1 MDIRSIILQLTGQ
14 LSNSPL
20 EEERITELRPIDFVM
35 DYYRSPLLG
44 FDDPRDNKKHIL
56 EWSSEK
62 ERVKELKRINKVI
75 EQYNKEA
82 DANREE
88 FFSKLPID
96 GKIHTPSDVGYEK
109 PTIPISAHP
118 LWAVTC
124 ILKLSR
130 DKNSR
135 SGQLRDPSSPYIDE
149 QKLYQT
155 FLEISND
162 DFVEYLNKEIFKY
175 IQTEIRKA
183 KDLEAW
189 DSDNMWY
196 EPNKRF
202 VKWFQ
207 IKNIDP
213 DSKVLKKDD
222 TNNALWA
229 IADDMRARKE
239 DGEFDTYMDA
249 YRWAEKNMSKK
260 GINITAK
267 KLERAYHKARSE
279 GKIE

>member
-1 MDIRSIILQLTGQ
+1 MDTHIIIKQLTEQ
-14 LSNSPL
+14 ISNSPL

-35 DYYRSPLLG
+35 DYYRSPLLA

-62 ERVKELKRINKVI
+62 ERVKELKRINKI
-75 EQYNKEA
+75 IQQYNNEA

-96 GKIHTPSDVGYEK
+96 GKVHTPSDVGTEK

-118 LWAVTC
+118 LWPVACVQ
-124 ILKLSR
+124 KLSR
-130 DKNSR
+130 DKNSN
-135 SGQLRDPSSPYIDE
+135 SIQLRDSSALYIDE
-149 QKLYQT
+149 QKFYQT

-162 DFVEYLNKEIFKY
+162 EFVEYLNKEIFKY
-175 IQTEIRKA
+175 IQIEIRKA

-189 DSDNMWY
+189 DSDNIWY
-196 EPNKRF
+196 KPNKRF

-213 DSKVLKKDD
+213 NSSVLKKDY
-222 TNNALWA
+222 TNNAMWA
-229 IADDMRARKE
+229 IADDMRARK
-239 DGEFDTYMDA
+239 DAGEFETYMDA
-249 YRWAEKNMSKK
+249 YRWAEKNLAKK
-260 GINITAK
+260 GIIITSK

-279 GKIE
+279 GLV